1 MEEIRGSVN
10 VVESAVARLFY
21 SEDGEDGD
29 TLLGGCSKTA
39 HLSIIM
45 LMRLSIILTF
55 HLHASGDSQSEHPVH
70 HPHLDNL

>member
-45 LMRLSIILTF
+45 LMRLSIIDYPHFSSSCVRRQSVRT
-55 HLHASGDSQSEHPVH
+55 SGSSSSSR
-70 HPHLDNL
+70 